1 MKVSKRERNLL
12 IMVGIAVLA
21 MVGFNFYYNYNNSDS
36 LKTSA
41 VDAGD
46 LEEARRLLRSER
58 NLIARQEAVTEALAE
73 IERSFLDVSNPEAA
87 KIEFL
92 QEVENLAGAI
102 GLAVDQKNLLQLE
115 QDVIGVALE
124 GSTDPATLIK
134 FLHGAAT
141 NRLGMNLKRL
151 QIHANQ
157 KTKDLKYQLIIQLL
171 LVDKKAGR

>member
-1 MKVSKRERNLL
+1 MKVSKREKNLL

-21 MVGFNFYYNYNNSDS
+21 MAGFNFYYNNSDS
-36 LKTSA
+36 FKTDA

-46 LEEARRLLRSER
+46 LEETRRLLRAER
-58 NLIARQEAVTEALAE
+58 NLIARQKAVTEALAE
-73 IERSFLDVSNPEAA
+73 VERGFLDVSNPEAA

-92 QEVENLAGAI
+92 QEVEKLAGAI

-115 QDVIGVALE
+115 QDVIGVTLE

>member
-21 MVGFNFYYNYNNSDS
+21 MAGFNFYYNNSDS
-36 LKTSA
+36 LKTGA

-46 LEEARRLLRSER
+46 LEETRRLLRAER

-73 IERSFLDVSNPEAA
+73 IERSFLDASNPEAA

-92 QEVENLAGAI
+92 QEVEKLAGAV

-115 QDVIGVALE
+115 QDVIGVALD

>member
-1 MKVSKRERNLL
+1 MKVSKREQNLL

-21 MVGFNFYYNYNNSDS
+21 MAGFNFYYNNSDS
-36 LKTSA
+36 FQTSA

-46 LEEARRLLRSER
+46 MEETRRLLRSEQ
-58 NLIARQEAVTEALAE
+58 NLITRQRAVTEALAE
-73 IERSFLDVSNPEAA
+73 MERGFLDASNPEAA

-92 QEVENLAGAI
+92 QEVERLAGAI

-171 LVDKKAGR
+171 LVDKKAGQ

>member
-21 MVGFNFYYNYNNSDS
+21 MVGFNFYYNNSDS
-36 LKTSA
+36 FKTGA

-46 LEEARRLLRSER
+46 LEETRRLLRSEH
-58 NLIARQEAVTEALAE
+58 NLIARQKAVTEALAE

-92 QEVENLAGAI
+92 QEVEKLAGAI